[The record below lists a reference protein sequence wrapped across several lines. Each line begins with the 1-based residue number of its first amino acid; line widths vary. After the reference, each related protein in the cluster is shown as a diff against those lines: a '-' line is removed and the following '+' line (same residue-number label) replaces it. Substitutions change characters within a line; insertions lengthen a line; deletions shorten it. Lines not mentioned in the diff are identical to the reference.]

1 MESLS
6 KNIQLMLEFLNF
18 NVDFNAGKN
27 QFILFERSY
36 KTSSMGV
43 KMDGS
48 VLEEKLSFVRCWGCL
63 YLLNWIR
70 LLDYVYC

>member
-48 VLEEKLSFVRCWGCL
+48 VLEEKLSFVR
-63 YLLNWIR
+63 
-70 LLDYVYC
+70 